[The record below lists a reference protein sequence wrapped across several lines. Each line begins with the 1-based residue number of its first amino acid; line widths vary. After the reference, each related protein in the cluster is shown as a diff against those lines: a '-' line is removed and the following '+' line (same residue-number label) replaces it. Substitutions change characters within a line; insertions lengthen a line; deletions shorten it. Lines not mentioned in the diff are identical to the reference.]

1 MAIAAR
7 NPSFAEEV
15 KKSFAA
21 QSIMQLIGA
30 ELTLVEPGVVEISL
44 PYRKD
49 LTQQDGYPHAGII
62 TTIADS
68 ASGYAAFSI
77 MPAGSGVLSV
87 EFKVNLLRPAQ
98 VEDLGQTCL
107 QLGQAL
113 LHRDLLGLMPL
124 ADFSSRDTWRF
135 ATPPAGKV
143 GPMEIIGLII
153 VGLIVGA
160 LGRLVNPGR
169 DPMGLILT
177 MAIGVAAVLL
187 VYTLLVDGW
196 LGFIIAVIVAAV
208 LVTVV
213 GRLWPGGEDRRVTA

>member
-49 LTQQDGYPHAGII
+49 LTQQDGYLHAGII

-68 ASGYAAFSI
+68 AAGYAAFSI

-98 VEDLGQTCL
+98 VE
-107 QLGQAL
+107 
-113 LHRDLLGLMPL
+113 RFL
-124 ADFSSRDTWRF
+124 AR
-135 ATPPAGKV
+135 AEVLKPGK
-143 GPMEIIGLII
+143 
-153 VGLIVGA
+153 
-160 LGRLVNPGR
+160 
-169 DPMGLILT
+169 
-177 MAIGVAAVLL
+177 
-187 VYTLLVDGW
+187 TL
-196 LGFIIAVIVAAV
+196 
-208 LVTVV
+208 TVV
-213 GRLWPGGEDRRVTA
+213 RADVFGIQEAERTLIATMLGTMFRT